1 MLCRGEKRNRFKCS
15 LRSMKKKKE
24 AYQKKIEHYQSK
36 ITEIDAQIKNL
47 MDAQKQKE
55 LEHLMDLI
63 REAGKTPE
71 DIIRSLKQ
79 P

>member
-1 MLCRGEKRNRFKCS
+1 MPRGKTKSIQMLITEHEE
-15 LRSMKKKKE
+15 KKE